1 MRKTYTV
8 RATVSVDLE
17 WEVEAEDEQ
26 DALSKFYAS
35 DLEDVIDE
43 ALILYANSENEEVV
57 EG

>member
-26 DALSKFYAS
+26 EALSKFYAR
-35 DLEDVIDE
+35 DIEDIMDE
-43 ALILYANSENEEVV
+43 ALILYADSENEEVV

>member
-17 WEVEAEDEQ
+17 WEVEAENEQ
-26 DALSKFYAS
+26 DALSKFYAR
-35 DLEDVIDE
+35 DIEDVMDE

>member
-17 WEVEAEDEQ
+17 WEVEAENEQ
-26 DALSKFYAS
+26 EALSKFYEH

>member
-26 DALSKFYAS
+26 DALSKFYAR

>member
-26 DALSKFYAS
+26 EALSKFYAR
-35 DLEDVIDE
+35 DIEDVMDE
-43 ALILYANSENEEVV
+43 ALIIYANSENEEVV

>member
-26 DALSKFYAS
+26 DALSKFYER
-35 DLEDVIDE
+35 DLEDVMDE
-43 ALILYANSENEEVV
+43 ALILYANSECEEVV
-57 EG
+57 ED